1 MATGIAGVLV
11 LTAIG
16 EGAREEVVRQIES
29 LGRNMLVISAARM
42 ERRAGLEIEGE
53 GLRQELRAEDAAA
66 ISRGTRAV
74 VRAAPAHDLAMRAK
88 MGRVQNPTTVLGTT
102 PDWQSIRRFS
112 LVRGRFFTDGE
123 NARRARVAV
132 LGSDARENL
141 FPDSVDPVGR
151 TIRIGRVPFEVI
163 GVLASKGVSVDGA
176 ATEDDRIVVPLQTAL
191 RRLFNLDYIETIYLE
206 ASDAS
211 AMDEAERDAGDIL
224 RARRGTEG
232 QPSDPFAIQNQRV
245 LLEAELASRSSFR
258 RLITGLGFLSLLV
271 GGAGVLSLTLL
282 SIRERRQEIGLRI
295 AVGARPRDIVLQF
308 FSEAAALAAAGG
320 ILGILL
326 GMGIARIVASMTTW
340 DARVSAT
347 PILIATLSAAAIG
360 LVSGVLPAWRAAM
373 LDPIEALRT
382 E

>member
-1 MATGIAGVLV
+1 
-11 LTAIG
+11 
-16 EGAREEVVRQIES
+16 
-29 LGRNMLVISAARM
+29 
-42 ERRAGLEIEGE
+42 
-53 GLRQELRAEDAAA
+53 
-66 ISRGTRAV
+66 
-74 VRAAPAHDLAMRAK
+74 
-88 MGRVQNPTTVLGTT
+88 
-102 PDWQSIRRFS
+102 
-112 LVRGRFFTDGE
+112 
-123 NARRARVAV
+123 
-132 LGSDARENL
+132 
-141 FPDSVDPVGR
+141 
-151 TIRIGRVPFEVI
+151 
-163 GVLASKGVSVDGA
+163 
-176 ATEDDRIVVPLQTAL
+176 
-191 RRLFNLDYIETIYLE
+191 
-206 ASDAS
+206 
-211 AMDEAERDAGDIL
+211 
-224 RARRGTEG
+224 
-232 QPSDPFAIQNQRV
+232 
-245 LLEAELASRSSFR
+245 
-258 RLITGLGFLSLLV
+258 V